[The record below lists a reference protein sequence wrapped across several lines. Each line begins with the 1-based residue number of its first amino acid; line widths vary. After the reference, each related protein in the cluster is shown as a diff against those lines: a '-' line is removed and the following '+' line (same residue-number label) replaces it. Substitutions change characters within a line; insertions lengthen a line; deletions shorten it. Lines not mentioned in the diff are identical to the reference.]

1 MVWRWLGNW
10 VWVQSCNK
18 KSAFGGG
25 QARHFRNI
33 PSGRQTIFC
42 PAYEIGIVYPV
53 NRCLRGHLSKIPG
66 ELFSFITAAS
76 TYMAEPY
83 SPVVERASL
92 PVGEQPSL
100 SIARSRYIVF
110 GLLIVVGVAADLLT
124 KEWVFGWRGS
134 PGQLPPWWLIESYVG
149 IETAVNQGALF
160 GMGQGQGWLFAIL
173 SLFALVGICIWLFV
187 FKAAQSKWMLVAM
200 GLVTGGIIGNL
211 YDRLGIPKLPIEF
224 RGGVRDW
231 ILFRY
236 QDYVWPNF
244 NIADSLLVA
253 GAIMLA
259 IHSLFL
265 MPAEPA
271 KAETKQ

>member
-1 MVWRWLGNW
+1 MARELGIGSKL
-10 VWVQSCNK
+10 Q
-18 KSAFGGG
+18 
-25 QARHFRNI
+25 Q
-33 PSGRQTIFC
+33 
-42 PAYEIGIVYPV
+42 EIGIWWLLGSTFPEYPARSA
-53 NRCLRGHLSKIPG
+53 NDILPSLRNLYSLPRKPVSQGHPLKIPH
-66 ELFSFITAAS
+66 ELLPFITAAS
-76 TYMAEPY
+76 TYMAEPN
-83 SPVVERASL
+83 STVTERPSLSVVER
-92 PVGEQPSL
+92 PSL
-100 SIARSRYIVF
+100 SIPKSRYFVF
-110 GLLIVVGVAADLLT
+110 GLLMIAGAAADLLT
-124 KEWVFGWRGS
+124 KEWVFGWRGL

-173 SLFALVGICIWLFV
+173 SLIALVGICVWLFV

-211 YDRLGIPKLPIEF
+211 YDRLGIPDLPGKLN
-224 RGGVRDW
+224 GGVRDW
-231 ILFRY
+231 ILFTY

-271 KAETKQ
+271 KAETKL

>member
-1 MVWRWLGNW
+1 
-10 VWVQSCNK
+10 
-18 KSAFGGG
+18 
-25 QARHFRNI
+25 
-33 PSGRQTIFC
+33 
-42 PAYEIGIVYPV
+42 
-53 NRCLRGHLSKIPG
+53 
-66 ELFSFITAAS
+66 
-76 TYMAEPY
+76 
-83 SPVVERASL
+83 
-92 PVGEQPSL
+92 
-100 SIARSRYIVF
+100 
-110 GLLIVVGVAADLLT
+110 
-124 KEWVFGWRGS
+124 
-134 PGQLPPWWLIESYVG
+134 
-149 IETAVNQGALF
+149 
-160 GMGQGQGWLFAIL
+160 MGQGQGWLFAIL
-173 SLFALVGICIWLFV
+173 SLFALVGICVWLFV